1 MQELGPSLTG
11 LFVALGIGLLIG
23 AERERRKDE
32 GPKRGSAGIRTFVI
46 VTLLGAVAARTDNQ
60 ALVAVTVAGVCLL
73 AGVSYTFSHRDDP
86 GLTTEFALVLA
97 ALLGAMT
104 AREPGFSAAVGV
116 IAAIIL
122 AARAPLHHFVRSVLS
137 EQELRSALIF
147 AAVTLVVLPVIPDGF
162 YGPFGA
168 LNPHTLWL
176 IVILMMAIS
185 AAGYIAVRTLGT
197 GAGLPLAGFA
207 SGFVSS
213 TATIAAM
220 GSRATQSPA
229 LLAPAVAGAVL
240 STVATIA
247 QLGILLAATS
257 PQTLSAISIPLV
269 SAGGAA
275 SVYAAV
281 FALGALQ
288 TKTNEE
294 PNPGEAFDLT
304 TAVKLALTL
313 AAILV
318 LCAALKAWYGSTGLF
333 IASAIGGFADTH
345 APAVSVGQLVSG
357 DKLAAG
363 NAVTPILIAMTT
375 NTITKAVIAH
385 SSGGRPFAMRV
396 IPGLV
401 LVIAAAW
408 LGELLS
414 AAAQLR

>member
-1 MQELGPSLTG
+1 MQDLGPSLTG

-23 AERERRKDE
+23 AERERRKGE
-32 GPKRGSAGIRTFVI
+32 GPARGSAGIRTFVM
-46 VTLLGAVAARTDNQ
+46 VALLGAVAARTDNQ

-73 AGVSYTFSHRDDP
+73 AGVSYAFSRREDP

-97 ALLGAMT
+97 AVLGAMT
-104 AREPGFSAAVGV
+104 AREPEVAAAVGV

-122 AARAPLHHFVRSVLS
+122 AARTPLHHFVRSVLN

-147 AAVTLVVLPVIPDGF
+147 AAATLVVLPVIPDHF

-185 AAGYIAVRTLGT
+185 AVGYIAVRTLGAGT
-197 GAGLPLAGFA
+197 GLPLAGFA

-213 TATIAAM
+213 AATIAAL
-220 GSRATQSPA
+220 GARAKQNPT
-229 LLAPAVAGAVL
+229 LLGPAVAGAVL

-257 PQTLSAISIPLV
+257 PATLSAVSIPLV

-275 SVYAAV
+275 LAYTAN
-281 FALGALQ
+281 FTLGAIQ
-288 TKTNEE
+288 PETNQER
-294 PNPGEAFDLT
+294 NPGEAFDLA

-318 LCAALKAWYGSTGLF
+318 LCAALKDWYGSAGLF
-333 IASAIGGFADTH
+333 IASAIGGFAETH
-345 APAVSVGQLVSG
+345 APAISVGQLVSSE
-357 DKLAAG
+357 KLAAG
-363 NAVTPILIAMTT
+363 HAATPILIAMTT
-375 NTITKAVIAH
+375 NTISKAIIAH
-385 SSGGRPFAMRV
+385 SSGGRNFARRV
-396 IPGLV
+396 IPGLG

-408 LGELLS
+408 LGELVS
-414 AAAQLR
+414 TATHLR